1 MKKEIVGHHTKRIFS
16 KDLIS
21 TNDSELARKS
31 GKNFS
36 KNGTFHI
43 LPQVLNIPNHM
54 VKLGEQSKRWKK
66 HFVNKVFD
74 YNKDLNLVLLA
85 KWTAMDHPLIYP
97 QLQYD
102 LLEQLKQSINQ
113 WNVNKGN
120 DEVKSWCRFPIIDKH
135 PFRQLK
141 NKWFC

>member
-21 TNDSELARKS
+21 TNDSEFARKS

-85 KWTAMDHPLIYP
+85 KWTANGP
-97 QLQYD
+97 
-102 LLEQLKQSINQ
+102 SINISP
-113 WNVNKGN
+113 VT
-120 DEVKSWCRFPIIDKH
+120 I
-135 PFRQLK
+135 
-141 NKWFC
+141 WFTWTVETIHKPMKCK